1 MILCKEHRSV
11 RKKQAA
17 TPSKVTACFVLL
29 LILFRKVGHNAVGSD
44 ISFAHRLGKLIG
56 TTGAV
61 PGGKTAGLV
70 GSHLPINSDIGAV
83 QFQTA
88 QQGARGNGVAQDE
101 NPVQIQDSTVCQGN
115 SCHGFLSANGF
126 QLSGIYRNVFPDDL
140 TIGIRREQVH
150 LGGNFR
156 QVNDLMFKFP

>member
-88 QQGARGNGVAQDE
+88 QQGAGATALRRTKTPSKFRIVPSVRVT
-101 NPVQIQDSTVCQGN
+101 PVTASCPQMDFSFPGFTV
-115 SCHGFLSANGF
+115 
-126 QLSGIYRNVFPDDL
+126 
-140 TIGIRREQVH
+140 
-150 LGGNFR
+150 
-156 QVNDLMFKFP
+156 MFSRMISQSE